1 MILGFQRTFE
11 ETIHIQM
18 GKNIERQFP
27 GTIKERK

>member
-18 GKNIERQFP
+18 GKNTERPFP
-27 GTIKERK
+27 GNSKERK